1 MAAKKKEYVDVV
13 LPTSGDGVDYEVI
26 SRKVT
31 ENAHNQWPDVKSDPY
46 DEIVEQRK
54 KTCYGNPEEV
64 FETFE
69 TVRYRRYKPV
79 PELPTEV
86 KLVKDDV
93 KVETK
98 KVIKEEQKVENVV

>member
-1 MAAKKKEYVDVV
+1 MAAKKKEYVDTV
-13 LPTSGDGVDYEVI
+13 LPVSGDGVEYEVI

-31 ENAHNQWPDVKSDPY
+31 ENAHRQWDSIKSDPY

-64 FETFE
+64 FETYE
-69 TVRYRRYKPV
+69 TVRYRKYKPV

-86 KLVKDDV
+86 KGKQEV
-93 KVETK
+93 KVTT
-98 KVIKEEQKVENVV
+98 